1 MEGLLLRDDVSVTE
15 FSTIAPF
22 SQSNPSRPT
31 QGAVATLLRR
41 VAESITE
48 LGEVDV
54 QDVVFHAEL
63 DDEGDAW
70 PSVTVYFSHQRSRP
84 DNRPSSGA
92 RQHHRFCGVSSS
104 RGRLNEM

>member
-1 MEGLLLRDDVSVTE
+1 MYIEPATRPLIEKTEDGPRTPDGLLLRDDVMVTE
-15 FSTIAPF
+15 FSTIAHF
-22 SQSNPSRPT
+22 SQSNPSGPT
-31 QGAVATLLRR
+31 QGDVAALLRR

-70 PSVTVYFSHQRSRP
+70 PSVTVYFYPPEKPSR
-84 DNRPSSGA
+84 
-92 RQHHRFCGVSSS
+92 
-104 RGRLNEM
+104 